1 MSDYEWIETRLRAME
16 LFTDSPSAAQE
27 QRVLDVFLEH
37 PALVVE
43 AVEHVGRRFAAGQ
56 VRNPW
61 AILAK
66 HVEEAVRPLDN
77 PTVSDERDRDKAV
90 RRAEQWMRAAGKHYP
105 SWAEVEDALFGDTGY
120 GDGGASLRPYDS
132 PQLRERMAKL
142 YRQVEP
148 EGALIEEQ
156 AEMRARA
163 YMAGPSA
170 KPEQGMEDEP
180 GLEEEF
186 EVVDGEAVEEPERA
200 ALL

>member
-1 MSDYEWIETRLRAME
+1 MSESYVWTETRLRGIE
-16 LFTDSPSAAQE
+16 LYGDTPRAHLE
-27 QRVLDVFLEH
+27 QRILDVFLEH
-37 PALVVE
+37 PAMVVE
-43 AVEHVGRRFAAGQ
+43 AVEHIGRQFAAGQ
-56 VRNPW
+56 VRMPW
-61 AILAK
+61 AVLAT
-66 HVEEAVRPLDN
+66 HVERAVQPLDN

-90 RRAEQWMRAAGKHYP
+90 SRAEQWMRAAGRHYP
-105 SWAEVEDALFGDTGY
+105 SWEEVEDALFGDTGY

-142 YRQVEP
+142 YRQVAP
-148 EGALIEEQ
+148 EGQLIEEQ

-180 GLEEEF
+180 GLEEF